1 MMNSKLLFSGKG
13 LVITGVFLLLSVALI
28 SVFPRLRIDL
38 TQDSLYTLADGTRNI
53 VSGLE
58 KPVDLLFFYSEEAT
72 ADVPQLRTYGTRV
85 QELLEEM
92 AIASEGNVTYRL
104 IDPVPFSEE
113 EDLAVEYGVQR
124 VPLSEGGEEV
134 FFGIVALDPATVA
147 AEDANAVEVAQAG
160 EKVFKTIALVRP
172 DQEEFLEY
180 EVAKLITQVANPT
193 PPVVGFLST
202 VPVDGGMNPDT
213 MRPVSP
219 LMIMDTIR
227 QLYTTRRVAPD
238 ATSIDEDITILM
250 LVHPQELSEQTQYAI
265 DQFVLRGGKV
275 LAFLDPNADSQA
287 QPGQDGVPVARPNQ
301 ASDLE
306 RLLSAWGVQFDNTKV
321 VADREQALLVN
332 LGDSSRPVTHY
343 GMMGLA
349 RGSFA
354 GDIVTT
360 GLQVLNLSSAGTIS
374 SREGATT
381 TFEPLVQSSADAGL
395 MDAPLFKALVDPTIL
410 LDDFQATGERYTI
423 AARISGAVQTAFPE
437 GRPAAEEPA
446 AESAPASADAGA
458 AAEPTPTPAATPA
471 EAQAPHLSESN
482 GPVNIIVIAD
492 SDLLNDRLWVQIQS
506 FFGQRIGQAFASNGD
521 FIMNALDNLS
531 GNAELVTIRSR
542 GRYARPFLTVM
553 ELQREADLRLREEE
567 TQLLANLQQTEA
579 QIAALSSTQDGN
591 QLSEEQRAE
600 IARFNEQQLETRRR
614 LREVQLQL
622 NQDIERLGSVLKF
635 VNTALV
641 PIVLIAVVLL
651 LGWLRGRRRTLTVA

>member
-1 MMNSKLLFSGKG
+1 MMNSKMMFSGKG
-13 LVITGVFLLLSVALI
+13 LVITGAFLLVSVALI
-28 SVFPRLRIDL
+28 SVFPRLRVDL

-53 VSGLE
+53 VRNLE
-58 KPVDLLFFYSEEAT
+58 KPVELLFFYSEEAT

-85 QELLEEM
+85 QELLQEM
-92 AIASEGNVTYRL
+92 EIASEGNLTLRL
-104 IDPVPFSEE
+104 VDPVPFSEE
-113 EDLAVEYGVQR
+113 EDEAVEFGVQR

-134 FFGIVALDPATVA
+134 FFGIVALDPSTNA
-147 AEDANAVEVAQAG
+147 AEG
-160 EKVFKTIALVRP
+160 EEATAEKIFKTIALVRP

-193 PPVVGFLST
+193 PPVVGFLSS

-213 MRPVSP
+213 MQPVAP

-227 QLYTTRRVAPD
+227 QLYTARRVAPD

-250 LVHPQELSEQTQYAI
+250 LVHPQALSLQTQYAI

-287 QPGQDGVPVARPNQ
+287 QPGEDGVPVARPNQ
-301 ASDLE
+301 ASDLDA
-306 RLLSAWGVQFDNTKV
+306 LLRAWGVQFDNTRV

-332 LGDSSRPVTHY
+332 LGESTRPVTHY
-343 GMMGLA
+343 GMMGLQ

-354 GDIVTT
+354 NDIVTT
-360 GLQVLNLSSAGTIS
+360 GMQVLNLSSAGAIS
-374 SREGATT
+374 PLEGAQT
-381 TFEPLVQSSADAGL
+381 TFEPLLQSSADAGL
-395 MDAPLFKALVDPTIL
+395 MEAPLFKALTDPTIL

-423 AARISGAVQTAFPE
+423 AARVSGPVQSAFPE
-437 GRPAAEEPA
+437 GRPAPAAEPAVESADAAGAAAAASAAPSPTPVAEEPA
-446 AESAPASADAGA
+446 AE
-458 AAEPTPTPAATPA
+458 
-471 EAQAPHLSESN
+471 HLRESS
-482 GPVNIIVIAD
+482 GPVNIILIAD
-492 SDLLNDRLWVQIQS
+492 SDMLNDRLWVQIQS

-567 TQLLANLQQTEA
+567 TELLQNLQQTEA

-591 QLSEEQRAE
+591 QLSDEQRAE
-600 IARFNEQQLETRRR
+600 IDRFNEQQLETRRR

-641 PIVLIAVVLL
+641 PILLIGFVLL
-651 LGWLRGRRRTLTVA
+651 MGYLRGRRRTA

>member
-53 VSGLE
+53 VSNLE

-124 VPLSEGGEEV
+124 VPLNEGGEEV
-134 FFGIVALDPATVA
+134 FFGIVALDPATVP

-160 EKVFKTIALVRP
+160 EKIFETIALVRP

-301 ASDLE
+301 ASDLA
-306 RLLSAWGVQFDNTKV
+306 RLLTAWGVQFDNTKV

-332 LGDSSRPVTHY
+332 LGDSTRPVTHY

-374 SREGATT
+374 PREGATT

-395 MDAPLFKALVDPTIL
+395 MDAPLFKALIDPTIL
-410 LDDFQATGERYTI
+410 LDEFQATGERYTI

-437 GRPAAEEPA
+437 GRPVTDEPA
-446 AESAPASADAGA
+446 AEAATTSADADA

-471 EAQAPHLSESN
+471 EPQTPHLSESN

-567 TQLLANLQQTEA
+567 TQLLENLRQTEA

-651 LGWLRGRRRTLTVA
+651 LGWLRGRRRTLTPA

>member
-1 MMNSKLLFSGKG
+1 MNSKMMFSGKG
-13 LVITGVFLLLSVALI
+13 LVITGAFLLVSVALI
-28 SVFPRLRIDL
+28 SVFPRLRVDL

-53 VSGLE
+53 VRNLE
-58 KPVDLLFFYSEEAT
+58 KPVELLFFYSEEAT

-85 QELLEEM
+85 QELLQEM
-92 AIASEGNVTYRL
+92 EIASEGNLTLRL
-104 IDPVPFSEE
+104 VDPVPFSEE
-113 EDLAVEYGVQR
+113 EDEAVEYGVQR

-134 FFGIVALDPATVA
+134 FFGIVAVDPSTVE
-147 AEDANAVEVAQAG
+147 AEG
-160 EKVFKTIALVRP
+160 EEAEAEKIFKTIALVRP

-193 PPVVGFLST
+193 PPVVGFLSS

-213 MRPVSP
+213 MQPVAP

-227 QLYTTRRVAPD
+227 QLYTARRVAPD

-250 LVHPQELSEQTQYAI
+250 LVHPQELSLQTQYAI

-287 QPGQDGVPVARPNQ
+287 QPGEDGVPVARPNQ
-301 ASDLE
+301 ASDLAA
-306 RLLSAWGVQFDNTKV
+306 LLAAWGVQFDNTRV

-332 LGDSSRPVTHY
+332 LGESTRPVTHY
-343 GMMGLA
+343 GMMGLQ

-354 GDIVTT
+354 NDIVTT
-360 GLQVLNLSSAGTIS
+360 GMQVLNLSSAGAIS
-374 SREGATT
+374 PLEGAQT
-381 TFEPLVQSSADAGL
+381 TFEPLLQSSADAGL
-395 MDAPLFKALVDPTIL
+395 MEAPLFKALTDPTIL

-423 AARISGAVQTAFPE
+423 AARVSGPVQSAFPE
-437 GRPAAEEPA
+437 GRPAPA
-446 AESAPASADAGA
+446 AEPV
-458 AAEPTPTPAATPA
+458 AE
-471 EAQAPHLSESN
+471 HLSESS
-482 GPVNIIVIAD
+482 GPVNIILIAD
-492 SDLLNDRLWVQIQS
+492 SDMLNDRLWVQIQS

-521 FIMNALDNLS
+521 FIMNSLDNLS

-567 TQLLANLQQTEA
+567 TELLQNLQQTEV
-579 QIAALSSTQDGN
+579 QIVALSSTQDGN
-591 QLSEEQRAE
+591 QLSDEQRAE
-600 IARFNEQQLETRRR
+600 IDRFNEQQLETRRR

-641 PIVLIAVVLL
+641 PILLIGFVLL
-651 LGWLRGRRRTLTVA
+651 MGYLRGRRRTA

>member
-13 LVITGVFLLLSVALI
+13 LVITAAFLLLSVALI

-53 VSGLE
+53 VSNLD

-134 FFGIVALDPATVA
+134 FFGIVALDPASIP
-147 AEDANAVEVAQAG
+147 AEDANAVELAQAG
-160 EKVFKTIALVRP
+160 EKIFETIALVRP

-227 QLYTTRRVAPD
+227 QLYTARRVAPD

-306 RLLSAWGVQFDNTKV
+306 RLLTAWGVQFDNTRV

-332 LGDSSRPVTHY
+332 LGDSTRPVTHY

-360 GLQVLNLSSAGTIS
+360 GLQVLNLSSAGAIS
-374 SREGATT
+374 AREGATT

-395 MDAPLFKALVDPTIL
+395 MDAPLFKALIDPTIL
-410 LDDFQATGERYTI
+410 LDEFQATGERYTM
-423 AARISGAVQTAFPE
+423 AARISGVVQSAFPE
-437 GRPAAEEPA
+437 GRPVADEPA
-446 AESAPASADAGA
+446 AEAAAATADAT
-458 AAEPTPTPAATPA
+458 AEPTPTPAATP
-471 EAQAPHLSESN
+471 EELQAPHLSASN

-567 TQLLANLQQTEA
+567 TQLLQNLQQTEA

-641 PIVLIAVVLL
+641 PIILIAVVLL
-651 LGWLRGRRRTLTVA
+651 LGWLRGRRRALTPA